1 MKSKRNL
8 MLTALIAVSAAGP
21 ALAIDTSRSGAVATP
36 ANRIVGLW
44 VSEGITR
51 PCGTVLPANTVR
63 NTLLFS
69 AGGTVE
75 ENPRFPPQGA
85 PNVNGVAGINQRGQA
100 LGTWS
105 FEPISGV
112 YSLHLRFDWYVDGVY
127 HGYQT
132 VDRDLTLSPDGLQ
145 VTGPV
150 VATRFSAAGVP
161 IAALC
166 GTATSDRI

>member
-1 MKSKRNL
+1 MNVKRL
-8 MLTALIAVSAAGP
+8 SLATALCAALIAGNAG
-21 ALAIDTSRSGAVATP
+21 AVDTARNGAVATP

-44 VSEGITR
+44 ISEGATR
-51 PCGTVLPANTVR
+51 PCGSGLALNVTR
-63 NTLLFS
+63 NTLLFA

-75 ENPRFPPQGA
+75 ENARFPPQGA
-85 PNVNGVAGINQRGQA
+85 ANANGVPGMNQRTQA

-105 FEPISGV
+105 YEPTSGV

-132 VDRDLTLSPDGLQ
+132 VDRDMTLSPDGMQ

-150 VATRFSAAGVP
+150 AATRFNAAGVP

-166 GTATSDRI
+166 GTAVSDRI